1 MWGCLV
7 FPVIASFYWTKVTN
21 SACTVSVLVAF
32 AVFIPVREAHR

>member
-7 FPVIASFYWTKVTN
+7 FPVIASFYWTKVN